1 MVRGFTLIELLTVIA
16 IIAILS
22 ALVFGLGRRMGESGR
37 NGRAVAELAALGAIL
52 EDYRRLHGD
61 YPRTNDGARLLQALI
76 GRRDPLLNAMN
87 ARSLLDPAAFTFEA
101 DRDPFLDEGARLVDP
116 WGRPYAY
123 AYRTPLPWNNPGYL
137 LYSEGP
143 DGRSAPPLAGGFP
156 DQAAPE
162 NHDNLYANR

>member
-76 GRRDPLLNAMN
+76 GRRDP
-87 ARSLLDPAAFTFEA
+87 AAFTFEA